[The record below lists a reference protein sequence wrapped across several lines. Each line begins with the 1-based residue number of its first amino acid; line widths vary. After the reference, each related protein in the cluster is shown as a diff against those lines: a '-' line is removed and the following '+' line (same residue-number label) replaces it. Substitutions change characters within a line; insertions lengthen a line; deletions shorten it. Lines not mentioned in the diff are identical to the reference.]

1 MSRSR
6 LRDDIDWRFAV
17 SPRFLASHR
26 LQAGSVVRA
35 AAAMLL
41 FSAPLSAQTRPGPAV
56 TFTKDVAPI
65 LQRSCVTCHRPGTI
79 RSDVVADLR
88 GSAPVGALD
97 QDACHGS
104 GDAAVAHR

>member
-1 MSRSR
+1 M
-6 LRDDIDWRFAV
+6 

-65 LQRSCVTCHRPGTI
+65 LQRSCVTCHRPGQ
-79 RSDVVADLR
+79 
-88 GSAPVGALD
+88 SAPMSLQTFEEAR
-97 QDACHGS
+97 
-104 GDAAVAHR
+104 AAVA